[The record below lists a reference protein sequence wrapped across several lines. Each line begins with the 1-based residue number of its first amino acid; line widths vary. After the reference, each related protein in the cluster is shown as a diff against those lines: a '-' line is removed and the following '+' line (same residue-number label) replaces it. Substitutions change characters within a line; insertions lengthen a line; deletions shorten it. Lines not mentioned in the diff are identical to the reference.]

1 MQFYRDNHTAHRL
14 PSLRLTNIIDKATE
28 FPQLRGKVVKAA
40 STRAIVPFLS
50 HFAGQLDC
58 TTTFGKHR
66 LKMVRWLERI
76 YEVMYESPMF
86 LTSAQAPPPT
96 FCSNHKLAKAKAK
109 ANYDQ
114 RPLAGYPA
122 RKAGRAVMIPGG
134 IMES

>member
-1 MQFYRDNHTAHRL
+1 MDIINERLMQFYRDNHTAHRL

-86 LTSAQAPPPT
+86 LTSAQAPP
-96 FCSNHKLAKAKAK
+96 HIL
-109 ANYDQ
+109 
-114 RPLAGYPA
+114 L
-122 RKAGRAVMIPGG
+122 
-134 IMES
+134 ESQIGKSQSQSQL